1 MKFYNDGYVT
11 FPFLS
16 DGMWFMSQHRR
27 WGLLKEDPDYL
38 EVAKKVNRIDIYKQA
53 AALTKTPLPKDMFRT
68 AKLMDGVV
76 WDGRDAKK
84 YAGTFKIR
92 VA

>member
-1 MKFYNDGYVT
+1 M
-11 FPFLS
+11 
-16 DGMWFMSQHRR
+16 
-27 WGLLKEDPDYL
+27 
-38 EVAKKVNRIDIYKQA
+38 AKKVNRIDIYKQA
-53 AALTKTPLPKDMFRT
+53 AALTKTPVPKDPLRT

-76 WDGRDAKK
+76 WDGKDAKK

>member
-1 MKFYNDGYVT
+1 MRDHTVT
-11 FPFLS
+11 FAVGPAGTGKS
-16 DGMWFMSQHRR
+16 
-27 WGLLKEDPDYL
+27 YL
-38 EVAKKVNRIDIYKQA
+38 AVALAVQSLQAKQVNRIDIYKQA
-53 AALTKTPLPKDMFRT
+53 AAATKTPLPKDVFRT

-76 WDGRDAKK
+76 WDGKDAKK